1 MLEFKIYLNDI
12 EGIGVDHRS
21 DPEAK
26 YLKARRLLSS
36 LSSPAINESNNPK
49 NMPGKDKQDT
59 ILNTQIPTEMMI
71 IDSAV

>member
-1 MLEFKIYLNDI
+1 MLEFKIHLNDI

-21 DPEAK
+21 DPKAK

-36 LSSPAINESNNPK
+36 LSSPAINESNNPN
-49 NMPGKDKQDT
+49 NMPEKDKED
-59 ILNTQIPTEMMI
+59 ITQIPKEMMI